1 MYTSISGTIECTRV
15 VMYTDDPN
23 FVAIKFYQGQHDC
36 PLTVYASAS
45 DGKTFEFFT
54 GIEAKD
60 VTILLEETD
69 AKADTAE

>member
-1 MYTSISGTIECTRV
+1 MYTSITNTIECTRV
-15 VMYTDDPN
+15 VMYTDDPS
-23 FVAIKFYQGQHDC
+23 FVAIKFYNNRDC
-36 PLTVYASAS
+36 IMTAYASSS

-69 AKADTAE
+69 AKTDSTE

>member
-1 MYTSISGTIECTRV
+1 MSYVKINNTVECTRV

-23 FVAIKFYQGQHDC
+23 FVAIKFYQNRDC
-36 PLTVYASAS
+36 VMTAYASAA

-60 VTILLEETD
+60 VTILLEETN
-69 AKADTAE
+69 AQTDTTE